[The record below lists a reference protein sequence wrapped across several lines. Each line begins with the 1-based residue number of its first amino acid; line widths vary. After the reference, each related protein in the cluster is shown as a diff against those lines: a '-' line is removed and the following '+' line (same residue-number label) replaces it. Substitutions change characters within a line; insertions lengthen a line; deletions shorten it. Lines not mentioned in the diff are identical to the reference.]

1 MKHGANKSIHRTT
14 TLLYGL
20 FLISGATT
28 LVYEISWTRQ
38 AGLLFGH
45 TVLAGSVVL
54 ASLFFG
60 LAIGYGVGSRL
71 CQFGRPLRWFG
82 GCEIMAAVWVLFVPS
97 LFDALQSPVVIRWM
111 NGESQAWQWFS
122 RAGIGITIFLPA
134 TIALGATLPLMSQA
148 LSRVLG
154 NPSHRAAIGYAWNTA
169 GAMAGTL
176 ICTYLLLVRVGVS
189 HSSFWAAGVGMGI
202 GLLAIGLSRRDEMPP
217 LNPTGGS
224 VKGSRSASS
233 ITMMTVAG
241 LSGFITLALEILCTR
256 LFSLVFHNSTYT
268 FGNVVAVFLLS
279 LALGSAIVAWL
290 VRRVRADTILFW
302 CGISGAITC
311 CVSLA
316 LFVSVTRLGYFTA
329 GDSFVEHLLRGFGL
343 VLGFIVVPVTVCGM
357 IFPATWQVLRDRE
370 ATGRVIGTLAMV
382 NAIGAA
388 LGSLSASFI
397 MLPTIGLW
405 GGFLA
410 TSVLM
415 IAVSILVWP
424 RRQRYPSVAA
434 LTIGVLCIAMT
445 AVAMPSW
452 SMLGRD
458 ADEVFMTRRESA
470 YGWIDV
476 TRSKESDAWYIRQNL
491 HYRLGGTGG
500 DAMRERRQARLPMLL
515 HPDPQEV
522 LFLGMGTGVTAAG
535 AIHHQ
540 ETERIEIVELIADV
554 TAAAREL
561 GHRNDHVLDN
571 DRVHVTTDD
580 ARHFLLGTEQRFDV
594 IVSDLFV
601 PWESQT
607 GYLYTREHYVAAAEH
622 LNDDGLFC
630 LWLPV
635 YQMGQREFTMIAD
648 TFATVFPETSLWW
661 GKLDPSK
668 PIIGLVGAMR
678 PIEIDDSA
686 LAARLERLNRL
697 PGGNDPQV
705 AKLDDLRLAAI
716 GDWPIQNVELL
727 NLDEHPRVEFWTPQ
741 SLMAGKLLRGAWF
754 AKFYDDVLAKLPT
767 SDVSIDSGSF
777 LGDAAEVQEG
787 RQTQR
792 FLLFGQ

>member
-1 MKHGANKSIHRTT
+1 MPRHSSSNHLEIP
-14 TLLYGL
+14 LYLL
-20 FLISGATT
+20 FLASGATT
-28 LVYEISWTRQ
+28 LIYEISWTRQ

-82 GCEIMAAVWVLFVPS
+82 GCEILAAFWALLVPS
-97 LFDALQSPVVIRWM
+97 LFDTLQSPMVIRWM
-111 NGESQAWQWFS
+111 SDESQAWQWFS
-122 RAGIGITIFLPA
+122 RAGIGIAIVLPA

-148 LSRVLG
+148 LSRVSG
-154 NPSHRAAIGYAWNTA
+154 NPSRSAAIGYAWNTA

-189 HSSFWAAGVGMGI
+189 RSSFWAAGVGMGI
-202 GLLAIGLSRRDEMPP
+202 GVLAIGLSRRDGMPP
-217 LNPTGGS
+217 LNPIGGS

-241 LSGFITLALEILCTR
+241 LSGFITLALEILYTR

-279 LALGSAIVAWL
+279 LALGSATVAWL
-290 VRRVRADTILFW
+290 IRRIRAETILFW

-311 CVSLA
+311 CLGLA
-316 LFVSVTRLGYFTA
+316 LFVNMTRLGYFTA
-329 GDSFVEHLLRGFGL
+329 GDSFAEHLLRGFGL

-357 IFPATWQVLRDRE
+357 IFPATWQILSDRK

-410 TSVLM
+410 ASILLM
-415 IAVSILVWP
+415 MVSILVW
-424 RRQRYPSVAA
+424 RRPLGYPSVAA
-434 LTIGVLCIAMT
+434 VTFGVLCIAIT
-445 AVAMPSW
+445 AMAMPSW

-458 ADEVFMTRRESA
+458 ANEMFLTRRESA

-491 HYRLGGTGG
+491 HYRLGGTGA
-500 DAMRERRQARLPMLL
+500 DAMRERRQARLLMLL
-515 HPDPQEV
+515 HPDPQDV

-535 AIHHQ
+535 AVHHQ

-561 GHRNDHVLDN
+561 GRRNDHVLDN

-580 ARHFLLGTEQRFDV
+580 ARHFLLGTDQRFDV

-601 PWESQT
+601 PWESET
-607 GYLYTREHYVAAAEH
+607 GYLYTREHYVAAAER
-622 LNDDGLFC
+622 LNEDGLFC
-630 LWLPV
+630 QWLPV

-648 TFATVFPETSLWW
+648 TFAAVFPETSLWW
-661 GKLDPSK
+661 GEMDPSK
-668 PIIGLVGAMR
+668 PIIGLVGAMQ
-678 PIEIDDSA
+678 PIELNES
-686 LAARLERLNRL
+686 RLKERLRRL
-697 PGGNDPQV
+697 NEFPDGNDPQLG
-705 AKLDDLRLAAI
+705 KLHDLRLAAI
-716 GDWPIQNVELL
+716 GDWRVQKANLL

-741 SLMAGKLLRGAWF
+741 SLMTGKLLRGAWF
-754 AKFYDDVLAKLPT
+754 AKFYDEVLTKLPA
-767 SDVSIDSGSF
+767 SDISSDSGSF
-777 LGDAAEVQEG
+777 LGDAAEVQET
-787 RQTQR
+787 RQTQG
-792 FLLFGQ
+792 FLLFGR